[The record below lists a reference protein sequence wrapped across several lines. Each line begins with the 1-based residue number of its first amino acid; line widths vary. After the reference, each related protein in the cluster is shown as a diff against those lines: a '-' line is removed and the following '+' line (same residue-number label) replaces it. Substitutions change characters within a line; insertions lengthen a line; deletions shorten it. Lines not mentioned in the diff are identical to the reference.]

1 MPVKVSLLMNNLNMD
16 KPQDVEK
23 YKQREEMFE
32 PYLPDTLLLSP
43 TIVEMVVDSTSNHS
57 IFNNSVDF

>member
-1 MPVKVSLLMNNLNMD
+1 MNNLNMD

>member
-16 KPQDVEK
+16 KPQDVEMF
-23 YKQREEMFE
+23 KQREEMFE
-32 PYLPDTLLLSP
+32 PYLPDILLLSP

>member
-1 MPVKVSLLMNNLNMD
+1 MNNLNMD
-16 KPQDVEK
+16 QPKDVEM

-32 PYLPDTLLLSP
+32 PYLPDILLLSP
-43 TIVEMVVDSTSNHS
+43 TIVEMVVDKTSNHS

>member
-16 KPQDVEK
+16 QPKDVEM

-43 TIVEMVVDSTSNHS
+43 TIVEMVVDTTSNHS

>member
-1 MPVKVSLLMNNLNMD
+1 MPVKVSLLMNNLNTD
-16 KPQDVEK
+16 QPKDVEM

-32 PYLPDTLLLSP
+32 PYLPDILLLSP